1 MTWPELAGLA
11 GSAITRVL
19 ILLLLNAPC
28 SVAGRTGLYF
38 MCVTYG
44 KVPNALCV
52 CLWYIAT
59 HVVRELGSSCSSQY
73 SSVSFYLIFI
83 YLLEYLNTI

>member
-1 MTWPELAGLA
+1 MACTGITRCVTSHPVTRNTHISSLMTWPELAGLA
-11 GSAITRVL
+11 GSGITRVL

-44 KVPNALCV
+44 KFPMHCV
-52 CLWYIAT
+52 YACGT
-59 HVVRELGSSCSSQY
+59 
-73 SSVSFYLIFI
+73 
-83 YLLEYLNTI
+83 